1 VPKLSV
7 TIITK
12 DEAKNIGAAIES
24 VRWADEVIVVDCGS
38 TDGTVEIARAHGAR
52 VEHRAWTGWVDQKTF
67 AHHLAANDW
76 IFSLDGD
83 ERCTPELAAEIKA
96 LLATEP
102 PRRGYRMP
110 RVGFLLGRWVRTTDH
125 YPDWQLR
132 LYDRRE
138 GRWEGEYVHES
149 VKLNS
154 PMGYLKHE
162 LHHFSYE
169 DLADQVARLNF
180 YSTLAAQ
187 KMYAEGRRTSLLEI
201 AFHPPAAFIRNY
213 VLRRGFMDGAAGY
226 LLSAVS
232 AYGVFIKFA
241 KLWEI
246 SRPVGTAIPLEA
258 PPKQP

>member
-12 DEAKNIGAAIES
+12 DEAAHIGAAIES

-38 TDGTVEIARAHGAR
+38 TDDTVGIARALGAR
-52 VEHRAWTGWVDQKTF
+52 VEHRDWTGWIDQKTF
-67 AHHLAANDW
+67 AHDLAANDW
-76 IFSLDGD
+76 IFSLDAD
-83 ERCTPELAAEIKA
+83 ERCTPELAAEITA

-102 PRRGYRMP
+102 ARRGYRMA
-110 RVGFLLGRWVRTTDH
+110 RVAYILGRWVRTTDH

-149 VKLNS
+149 VRLSS
-154 PMGYLKHE
+154 PMGYLKGE

-169 DLADQVARLNF
+169 DLADQVARLNQ

-187 KMYAEGRRTSLLEI
+187 KMYAEGRRTSLLEM

-213 VLRRGFMDGAAGY
+213 FLRRGFMDGAAGY
-226 LLSAVS
+226 LLSAIS

-246 SRPVGTAIPLEA
+246 SRPVGAAIPHE
-258 PPKQP
+258 PGPRP